1 MLHLF
6 LLPNIAFP
14 STFGTTSYVMVIGY
28 SNRNSVQTGKS
39 DALCYLG
46 IAVASDLILIQQ
58 LSKFICST
66 VKWSPCLFLTRIQ
79 EACLSQVSQTP
90 LFRLPW
96 EDPLKLLS

>member
-1 MLHLF
+1 
-6 LLPNIAFP
+6 
-14 STFGTTSYVMVIGY
+14 MVIGY

-66 VKWSPCLFLTRIQ
+66 AKWFVSVSFPYEGPRGLSVPGLPNPSFPVALGGSFEVIDEVSIQ
-79 EACLSQVSQTP
+79 LY
-90 LFRLPW
+90 
-96 EDPLKLLS
+96 